1 MENVEG
7 ELELV
12 NHYFTTIMVKIGL
25 GKNHQRMLNLG
36 GNFEKEHNIYM
47 VFHTA
52 YQLQRR
58 KKQQY
63 LYSEVLNSL

>member
-1 MENVEG
+1 MGKRKVSYSQENAESRMENVEG

-25 GKNHQRMLNLG
+25 GKNHQWMLNFG
-36 GNFEKEHNIYM
+36 GSFEKEHNICM

-52 YQLQRR
+52 YQL
-58 KKQQY
+58 
-63 LYSEVLNSL
+63 